1 MLESCLPSVF
11 LGYYGSRLN
20 SQSFALYSDLKKLKW
35 ESSVFSTLKTKSP
48 GLAGGLSNKI
58 SRLGIY
64 RSVKIGSWFLVFHN
78 SSGCQSLRQGIDEG
92 GMICQ
97 TSRTNSSQM
106 YPSNAS
112 FHLFK
117 LILMRPVAPLPTL
130 NVSSPVLTTSCTGI
144 SIVALKFNGLLIML
158 PILFLTRCGSVKLME
173 EKNGQTCLW
182 LKIKKI
188 VDNVLHQHFPPD
200 CVH

>member
-1 MLESCLPSVF
+1 
-11 LGYYGSRLN
+11 
-20 SQSFALYSDLKKLKW
+20 
-35 ESSVFSTLKTKSP
+35 
-48 GLAGGLSNKI
+48 
-58 SRLGIY
+58 
-64 RSVKIGSWFLVFHN
+64 
-78 SSGCQSLRQGIDEG
+78 
-92 GMICQ
+92 MICQ

-106 YPSNAS
+106 YPSNVS

-144 SIVALKFNGLLIML
+144 SIVALKFNGLLIIL

-200 CVH
+200 CVHQMSSQRQDAASANFEREREVPDCSFTLRTKVRRGPKKGFKDEYIFPPKSVRGFSNQHT